1 MFKIQASSSLKGWFL
16 GESEAHSALL
26 KPCLVP
32 LKGAPLPPATWLQS
46 QGRWPPYESRIRDR
60 LVELPPSGMFPVG
73 SPPGDIIFIQR
84 WLARSTH
91 TQMCV
96 HTYHSCV
103 SILCIHSMHI
113 YTYIHAHTHYTYRA
127 HNNSLFRWASLV
139 PYLRKSDQVKVHPL
153 QGHNMTAHD
162 MPMSKTTHT
171 QCQNIFRVLHFNAQA
186 RNPVSPLS
194 LCQPLSSPLM
204 TSLPHSLASS
214 RMKHACISQV
224 AYTVKLTCPET
235 NCIPLFRLCKQL
247 EGKNYFFCC
256 KRVSHIWQSQYII
269 FEQLNTWISIIKEKI

>member
-113 YTYIHAHTHYTYRA
+113 YTYIHAHTHTTPIGHIITHYSGEHLLSLIWGKVTKLKYTHYRVIIWQLMTCLCQKL
-127 HNNSLFRWASLV
+127 HIRSVRTFSGFSILMHKLEIQSRLCPCASHW
-139 PYLRKSDQVKVHPL
+139 VH
-153 QGHNMTAHD
+153 H
-162 MPMSKTTHT
+162 SW
-171 QCQNIFRVLHFNAQA
+171 
-186 RNPVSPLS
+186 PLS
-194 LCQPLSSPLM
+194 PILLPPVEWNMPASP
-204 TSLPHSLASS
+204 
-214 RMKHACISQV
+214 R
-224 AYTVKLTCPET
+224 
-235 NCIPLFRLCKQL
+235 
-247 EGKNYFFCC
+247 
-256 KRVSHIWQSQYII
+256 
-269 FEQLNTWISIIKEKI
+269 